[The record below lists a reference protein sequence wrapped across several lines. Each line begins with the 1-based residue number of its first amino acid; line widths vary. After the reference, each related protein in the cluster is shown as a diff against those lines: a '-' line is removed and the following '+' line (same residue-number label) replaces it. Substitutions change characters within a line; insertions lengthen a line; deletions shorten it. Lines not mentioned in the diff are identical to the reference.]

1 MLLRLAK
8 PYGGD
13 TYGIHFPLI
22 QGTEV
27 AVAFHEETRT
37 DRISPTRCMTRGTRT
52 T

>member
-8 PYGGD
+8 PYGD

-27 AVAFHEETRT
+27 AVAFHE
-37 DRISPTRCMTRGTRT
+37 G
-52 T
+52 